1 MQMVLQKKSLHKCT
15 SISAPVRYYKV
26 SEWSS
31 ELFCFVIN
39 RVCLLKEQAEKI
51 VDEINA
57 GGGCSRCSPHLNDLQ
72 WARYVR
78 SVK

>member
-1 MQMVLQKKSLHKCT
+1 MLMALQKKSLQKCT

-26 SEWSS
+26 SEWNK
-31 ELFCFVIN
+31 ELLGFIVK

-57 GGGCSRCSPHLNDLQ
+57 GGGCSRFSPHLNDLQ
-72 WARYVR
+72 WVQYVR
-78 SVK
+78 SKK